1 MSDLM
6 PWKKRENK
14 DVVRFRSELDN
25 LFDRF
30 FGPDFLATGELFSD
44 DGWFPS
50 VDIAEGKKEITVKAE
65 IPGAE
70 PKDLDI
76 SLDGKRL
83 TIKGEKK
90 RKKEEKEEN
99 YHRVE
104 RSYGSFNR
112 TVELPVE
119 VEPDQVEA
127 SYKKGV
133 LKIVMKKSK
142 ESESKKINI
151 KTS

>member
-1 MSDLM
+1 MFDLM
-6 PWKKRENK
+6 PWRKRENK
-14 DVVRFRSELDN
+14 GVVRFRSELDN

-30 FGPDFLATGELFSD
+30 FGPDHFATGEFFR
-44 DGWFPS
+44 DGSWFPT
-50 VDIAEGKKEITVKAE
+50 VDISEGKKEITVKAE

-70 PKDLDI
+70 PKDFDI
-76 SLDGKRL
+76 SLDGRRL

-90 RKKEEKEEN
+90 QEKEEKEEN

-104 RSYGSFNR
+104 RSYGYFNR

-119 VEPDQVEA
+119 VEPDKVEA

-142 ESESKKINI
+142 ESESKKIDI

>member
-1 MSDLM
+1 MLDLM
-6 PWKKRENK
+6 PWKKRANK
-14 DVVRFRSELDN
+14 EVARFRSEPDR

-30 FGPDFLATGELFSD
+30 FDRDFPATGEFLREG
-44 DGWFPS
+44 GWFPT
-50 VDIAEGKKEITVKAE
+50 VDISEGKKEITVKAE

-70 PKDLDI
+70 PKDFDI
-76 SLDGKRL
+76 SLDGRRL

-90 RKKEEKEEN
+90 QEKEEKEEN

-104 RSYGSFNR
+104 RSYGYFNR

-119 VEPDQVEA
+119 VDPDKVDA

-142 ESESKKINI
+142 ESESKKIDI

>member
-1 MSDLM
+1 MSGLI
-6 PWKKRENK
+6 PWRKRENK
-14 DVVRFRSELDN
+14 EVVRFRSEQDN

-30 FGPDFLATGELFSD
+30 FGPHFLATGELFSD
-44 DGWFPS
+44 GDWFPS
-50 VDIAEGKKEITVKAE
+50 VDISEGKKEITVKAE

-90 RKKEEKEEN
+90 REKEEKEEN

>member
-1 MSDLM
+1 MFDLM
-6 PWKKRENK
+6 PWKKRESK
-14 DVVRFRSELDN
+14 EIVGFRSELDR

-30 FGPDFLATGELFSD
+30 FGPDFLATGEFLQEG
-44 DGWFPS
+44 GWFPS
-50 VDIAEGKKEITVKAE
+50 VDISEGKKEITVKAE

-70 PKDLDI
+70 PKDFDI
-76 SLDGKRL
+76 SLDGRRL

-90 RKKEEKEEN
+90 QEKEEKEEN

-104 RSYGSFNR
+104 RSYGYFNR
-112 TVELPVE
+112 TVELPAE
-119 VEPDQVEA
+119 VEADKVEA

-142 ESESKKINI
+142 ESESKKIDI
-151 KTS
+151 KTT

>member
-1 MSDLM
+1 M
-6 PWKKRENK
+6 
-14 DVVRFRSELDN
+14 
-25 LFDRF
+25 
-30 FGPDFLATGELFSD
+30 
-44 DGWFPS
+44 
-50 VDIAEGKKEITVKAE
+50 
-65 IPGAE
+65 
-70 PKDLDI
+70 DI

-90 RKKEEKEEN
+90 REKEEKEEN

-142 ESESKKINI
+142 ESESKKIHI